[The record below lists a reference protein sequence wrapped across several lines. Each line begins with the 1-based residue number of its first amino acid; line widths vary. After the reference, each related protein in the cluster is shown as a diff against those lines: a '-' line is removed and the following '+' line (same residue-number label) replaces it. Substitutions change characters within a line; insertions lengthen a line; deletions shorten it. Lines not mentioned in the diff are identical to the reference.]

1 MAAAGFAIHALPR
14 GRERLL
20 LTLRLSPGGIAA
32 VGLMLAVASGLPG
45 LLLGQPFLTHQWAV
59 WESGFVIGTAL
70 LFDVG
75 VYLAVLGS
83 VLVFLSHYLD
93 D

>member
-1 MAAAGFAIHALPR
+1 MSATLGPIIPPSIVMVIYALTDSRVTVAGLF
-14 GRERLL
+14 
-20 LTLRLSPGGIAA
+20 
-32 VGLMLAVASGLPG
+32 LAGVLPG

-59 WESGFVIGTAL
+59 WDSGFVIGTAL
-70 LFDVG
+70 LFDIG

-83 VLVFLSHYLD
+83 VLSLLSHYLD